1 MNLLVRAHAHSEGDQ
16 SNTTLI
22 ISSLPLNYTSD
33 SLSALLSA
41 VGPIRVAFIVTSPGE
56 APQKSKGFGFGKFV
70 LKDDAEKAI
79 QELNGTLIDGKRI
92 GVQWAKRRLRPD
104 HKKGGGGK
112 QGLEQHDNVD
122 SNADF
127 ISLAPSS
134 SARPAVEGNI
144 KNAYAERREAKRAA
158 RNAQEGGG
166 AAGSAGVDNY
176 KDSRTIV
183 LHGGFDVAD
192 ASNKKALQKKLKKLV
207 FGINT
212 GSAALQVHDVGIT
225 AGPSVTIFSSN
236 NEEGEKTSHEEATV
250 LLECPTPK
258 VATQLA
264 ERLNNTVLKG
274 QLILAKVKFENDT
287 VGRKGKDVGG
297 GRLIVRNLGFDVS
310 AVQLR
315 ASIEMAGVVCADS
328 PTCRSPLRT
337 SRPSSALSDLFTRS
351 SCSKASPSFGTSG
364 TTTPPRLSPRSTTR
378 GSTTACTETES
389 RRPQATS

>member
-1 MNLLVRAHAHSEGDQ
+1 MRRQPAAHTLHSEGDQ

-22 ISSLPLNYTSD
+22 ISSLPLSYTSD

-104 HKKGGGGK
+104 HKKGGGK
-112 QGLEQHDNVD
+112 QGFEQDDNVD

-158 RNAQEGGG
+158 RNAQEGGA
-166 AAGSAGVDNY
+166 AAGSTGVDNY

-236 NEEGEKTSHEEATV
+236 NEEGEKTSHEEASV

-310 AVQLR
+310 VISLGV
-315 ASIEMAGVVCADS
+315 ASRWHKLFADL
-328 PTCRSPLRT
+328 PVRRSPLRT
-337 SRPSSALSDLFTRS
+337 LPPSSVHSALCTRS
-351 SCSKASPSFGTSG
+351 SCSKGSPSSGISG
-364 TTTPPRLSPRSTTR
+364 TTTPPQLSPRSTTP
-378 GSTTACTETES
+378 GSTTACTGIGL
-389 RRPQATS
+389 RRLRVTS